1 MDLMPIRM
9 IALDLSRDSFS
20 FFIHL
25 SNTDSV
31 VKNKT
36 DEIKCEAKRVK
47 ASRCR
52 EAYRV

>member
-1 MDLMPIRM
+1 MPIRM
-9 IALDLSRDSFS
+9 IALDLSRNSF

-25 SNTDSV
+25 SKTDTV

-47 ASRCR
+47 ASQRR